1 MAKSGDASLVKI
13 TRPHYAGVL
22 LQKRLFSLLDHARK
36 KPVIWICGPPGAGK
50 TVLVSSYID
59 GRKLPS
65 LWYQVDEGDSDAA
78 SFFYYMGLAAKNAA
92 PSKKR
97 SLPLLTPEYIPGL
110 STFTR
115 RYFEN
120 LFNNLKVPS
129 CLVFD
134 NCQDVPEDSGFYGI
148 IREGFKAIPSGVNV
162 IMLCRNCP
170 PDFLARMEVN
180 HLMEVIG
187 WDNLCLTPEESEGV
201 MRLKLKG
208 RLSKEMLQECHN
220 NTGGWVAGLMLILE
234 RIKRGEIGTNSWAGV
249 TNRTISDYF
258 HAEIFQKIDR
268 DTQDF
273 LLKTSFLPDMDAGM
287 ARNLTG
293 LDSAEHIL
301 SDLNR
306 NHFFTDKRPHKSPV
320 YQYHPLFREFLL
332 SHARDYFP
340 HDDISKIQQKAG
352 TILEESGRFENAFD
366 LYRNVCNWDGI
377 ARLVMKS
384 AQTLMAQGRNRVL
397 EEWITSLPGG
407 VVDNDPYLLYWLG
420 LSHLFFDP
428 VQAGAQLKRALNLF
442 RKQGDATGV
451 FLTWSSIVQSI
462 THFTMNLKELDQW
475 IELIDE
481 LMETFGA
488 PPPGE
493 INAGVTNNMFMA
505 LVYRQPQNP
514 VIDSWAERVHTLLQ
528 GCHNI
533 GVKVPAL
540 VNLAYY
546 RARLGD
552 FEAAE
557 AIIASF
563 QKYSKD
569 RDAMPQL
576 VLLMKWME
584 STYLSLTGAHERCLG
599 VVLDAVHI
607 ADSTG
612 VHVFDFVLLGHGVLS
627 ALNAGDFQ
635 TAERFLNRMASS
647 LGGARPIDQSFYHSL
662 MAHKAL
668 LRGNVTQADSHTK
681 LMWEKGRDTGFP
693 VIDYV
698 YHLERAYVMYGL
710 QEYEESAYHL
720 TQSYKKALMMKS
732 KPFEFMSLIAEAQI
746 ALERGKEE
754 DGLESLKKAMALG
767 RKYGFSNTYIW
778 FPKVMARLCCK
789 ALEAGIEVD
798 YVQELIRRRHV
809 TPETPPSEIE
819 DWPWPVRIYTLGR
832 FELVNDGKA
841 VRFSRKVKKRP
852 LAMLKL
858 LIASGGRHVRED
870 QIIDTLWPESEGDLA
885 HKAFG
890 INIVR
895 LRELVGAE
903 RAISFQDGL
912 VTLDPHYCWVDV
924 WAFERILG
932 RAEGVIKEGDRERAI
947 PLMEK
952 AIALYKG
959 GFLAD
964 SQDYEWAMLLRERL
978 RSKFLRY
985 TGELGRIYE
994 NMGEFNKAI
1003 ETLKKGIEVDP
1014 LAEEFYQRL
1023 IACYHRLG
1031 RRAEALAIYNNLRK
1045 IFSATIGLSPSP
1057 QTEAI
1062 YKTLLSG

>member
-1 MAKSGDASLVKI
+1 MAKSGEASLVKI
-13 TRPHYAGVL
+13 TRPVYAGVL
-22 LQKRLFSLLDHARK
+22 LRKRLFSLLDHARK

-50 TVLVSSYID
+50 TVLVSSYIE
-59 GRKLPS
+59 GRRMPS

-78 SFFYYMGLAAKNAA
+78 SFFYYMGLAAKKAA

-97 SLPLLTPEYIPGL
+97 PLPPLTPEYLPGL

-120 LFNNLKVPS
+120 LYNRLKAPS

-134 NCQDVPEDSGFYGI
+134 NCQDVPEDSGFYEVL
-148 IREGFKAIPSGVNV
+148 REGFKAIPSGVNV

-187 WDNLCLTPEESEGV
+187 WDDLRLTPEESEGV

-234 RIKRGEIGTNSWAGV
+234 RIKIGEVDTKSWIGV

-258 HAEIFQKIDR
+258 YTEIFQKIDR
-268 DTQDF
+268 DTQGF
-273 LLKTSFLPDMDAGM
+273 LLKTSFFPDMDADM
-287 ARNLTG
+287 ARKLTG

-306 NHFFTDKRPHKSPV
+306 NHFFTDKRPHTSPV

-332 SHARDYFP
+332 SRAKDYFS
-340 HDDISKIQQKAG
+340 HDDISQIQQKAG

-366 LYRNVCNWDGI
+366 LFRNACNWEGI
-377 ARLVMKS
+377 ARLVLKY
-384 AQTLMAQGRNRVL
+384 APALMAQGRSRVL
-397 EEWITSLPGG
+397 EEWITSLPPGG
-407 VVDNDPYLLYWLG
+407 MVDNDPWLLYWLG
-420 LSHLFFDP
+420 LSRLSSDP
-428 VQAGAQLKRALNLF
+428 VAGVERFKRAFNLF
-442 RKQGDATGV
+442 RKQEDTTGA

-475 IELIDE
+475 IELLDE

-488 PPPGE
+488 PPGE

-514 VIDSWAERVHTLLQ
+514 MIDLWAERAHALLQ
-528 GCHNI
+528 GCKDLNI
-533 GVKVPAL
+533 KVSTF
-540 VNLAYY
+540 VNLAYHK
-546 RARLGD
+546 ARSGD
-552 FEAAE
+552 YEAVE
-557 AIIASF
+557 AIIDSF
-563 QKYSKD
+563 QQLS
-569 RDAMPQL
+569 RDSDTTPLL
-576 VLLMKWME
+576 VLLMRWIE
-584 STYLSLTGAHERCLG
+584 SVYLALTGAHERCLK
-599 VVLDAVHI
+599 VVSDALHL

-612 VHVFDFVLLGHGVLS
+612 VHVFDFMLLGHGALS
-627 ALNAGDFQ
+627 ALNAGDFP
-635 TAERFLNRMASS
+635 TAERFLKIMGSS
-647 LGGARPIDQSFYHSL
+647 LGGARLIDQSFYHSL

-668 LRGNVTQADSHTK
+668 LRGSMTQADSHTR
-681 LMWEKGRDTGFP
+681 LTWEKGRDTGFP

-698 YHLERAYVMYGL
+698 YHLERAYVMHGL
-710 QEYEESAYHL
+710 QEYEETSYHL
-720 TQSYKKALMMKS
+720 TQCYKKALMMRS
-732 KPFEFMSLIAEAQI
+732 KPFEFMCLIAEAQI
-746 ALERGKEE
+746 AIERGKEE

-767 RKYGFSNTYIW
+767 RKCGFTNTYIW
-778 FPKVMARLCCK
+778 FPKVMARLCCT

-798 YVQELIRRRHV
+798 YVQELIRRRHI
-809 TPETPPSEIE
+809 TPETPPVEIE
-819 DWPWPVRIYTLGR
+819 DWPWPVKIYTLGR
-832 FELVNDGKA
+832 FELANDGKA

-870 QIIDTLWPESEGDLA
+870 QIIDTLWSESEGDLA

-890 INIVR
+890 INLVR
-895 LRELVGAE
+895 LRQLVGAE
-903 RAISFQDGL
+903 GAISYQDGL

-959 GFLAD
+959 TFLAD
-964 SQDYEWAMLLRERL
+964 SQDYEWAVLLRERL

-985 TGELGRIYE
+985 TGELGSIYE

-1003 ETLKKGIEVDP
+1003 ETLKKGIEVDH

-1023 IACYHRLG
+1023 MACYHRLG
-1031 RRAEALAIYNNLRK
+1031 RRAEALVIYNNLRK